1 MKIEIDI
8 KGKKYTDLE
17 INQML
22 CDYISIGE
30 NVYKRRNKIVD
41 NLIKDFKSKY
51 GESIIDKKRNLKI
64 FLNSAKSMYKL
75 AEFYL
80 CQSDMSVYDKYI
92 YNLSK
97 VRKGARVTLSMIGEK
112 KLEFVFENL
121 LSFLEFWFIYTRIGY
136 SIFKES
142 DEVI

>member
-1 MKIEIDI
+1 MKIEVDI
-8 KGKKYTDLE
+8 KGKKYTDSE

-30 NVYKRRNKIVD
+30 NVYKRRSKIVD
-41 NLIKDFKSKY
+41 NLIIEFKNNY

-64 FLNSAKSMYKL
+64 FLNSAKSMYRL

-80 CQSDMSVYDKYI
+80 CQSDMNLYDRYI

-97 VRKGARVTLSMIGEK
+97 VRKGARVTLSMIGGK
-112 KLEFVFENL
+112 KLEFVFDNL

-142 DEVI
+142 DGVI

>member
-30 NVYKRRNKIVD
+30 NVYKRRSKIVD

-64 FLNSAKSMYKL
+64 FLSSAKSMYKL

-142 DEVI
+142 GEVI

>member
-1 MKIEIDI
+1 
-8 KGKKYTDLE
+8 
-17 INQML
+17 
-22 CDYISIGE
+22 
-30 NVYKRRNKIVD
+30 
-41 NLIKDFKSKY
+41 
-51 GESIIDKKRNLKI
+51 
-64 FLNSAKSMYKL
+64 MYKL